1 MILQF
6 FLTCKTFRL
15 LRGHNGKNSHF
26 HTASFFSPSDDPEMF
41 TRIRSV
47 VSASRRRDPLFTQCD
62 NGRTRGNRF
71 KLKEGRFRLGVR
83 RKFHT
88 QRAVRQWHGCPELWV
103 PIPGGAQGHGWGP
116 GQPQLV
122 GGSQPMARGWCC
134 VVFKVSFNE
143 TIL

>member
-1 MILQF
+1 VAFQHL
-6 FLTCKTFRL
+6 KGAYKREGNL
-15 LRGHNGKNSHF
+15 LSGTR
-26 HTASFFSPSDDPEMF
+26 SD
-41 TRIRSV
+41 
-47 VSASRRRDPLFTQCD
+47 
-62 NGRTRGNRF
+62 GTRGNGF
-71 KLKEGRFRLGVR
+71 KPKEGRFRLGVR

-116 GQPQLV
+116 GQPELV